1 MAQRIY
7 QLDEKDETGYLTV
20 KLELVEGEEVQIL
33 FDMPVRLT
41 QAHNMVEETVG
52 QAAVERGPLVYCM
65 EGMDAPVETLDDLML
80 DLNARFMPVSCEIA
94 GRKTVALEGNG
105 YQINRNQ
112 INRNQ
117 INRNQYNRD
126 SLYQTMKQPVLEPVS
141 MRLVPYF
148 AWDNRGYDEMRI
160 WIPVAYR

>member
-1 MAQRIY
+1 M
-7 QLDEKDETGYLTV
+7 

-80 DLNARFMPVSCEIA
+80 DLNAGFTPVSCEIA
-94 GRKTVALEGNG
+94 GRKVIALEGNG
-105 YQINRNQ
+105 Y
-112 INRNQ
+112 Q